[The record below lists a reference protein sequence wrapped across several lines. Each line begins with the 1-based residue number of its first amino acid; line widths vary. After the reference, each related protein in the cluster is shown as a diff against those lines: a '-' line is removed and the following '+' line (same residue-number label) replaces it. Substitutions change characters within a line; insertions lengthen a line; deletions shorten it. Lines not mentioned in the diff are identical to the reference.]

1 MKLKKYKS
9 MHEAVEVS
17 DIDYSTMDH
26 VMAGA
31 YRESEELKKRAE
43 KAMEDRKLEMPNE
56 DIEAHKDIKSDDMK
70 KMHLCES
77 FFEEFISDEDL
88 TEATI
93 TEAAYTDEH
102 IQYIEDSYKAV
113 CKYYTSV
120 EAVVDAFRSEAELM
134 DASEVIDDIA
144 ITLREKIESVSES
157 KKEDSEGELLTE
169 YKRQEGSKLVYKQKR
184 DSLAEIIQVELTEG
198 EWGYVENP
206 DGSTSPTRLPSANYL
221 DDKIGVVFGRDDSCS
236 IRIWAKDEEALQP
249 AVDIAKKYGKDYKVG
264 SDKYVQ
270 SEDKFYCDIFL
281 TEEDWEGHYFDPN
294 VPVAKSE
301 KPSKKKVE
309 ELEEDIKEDNTDIE
323 TKEECIH
330 PSEEIEESIED
341 VEKEILTEARISTEG
356 LRNFRP
362 WDGAVN
368 TYQRIV
374 EAKKLDTLEF
384 MLEDM
389 YPNGVGANELNDM
402 LQFESDWILE
412 SLGLIEK
419 TDDSDD
425 DIYETV
431 IGPDGNPMKKLK
443 ETI

>member
-294 VPVAKSE
+294 VPIAKSE

>member
-1 MKLKKYKS
+1 MKLKKYIS
-9 MHEAVEVS
+9 MNEAVEVS

-31 YRESEELKKRAE
+31 YRDSEELRKKAQ
-43 KAMEDRKLEMPNE
+43 KAMDDKKLEMPNE

-77 FFEEFISDEDL
+77 FFEEFVQEESAENL
-88 TEATI
+88 V
-93 TEAAYTDEH
+93 EAAYTDDH

-113 CKYYTSV
+113 CRYYTSV
-120 EAVVDAFRSEAELM
+120 EAVIDAIRNEADLM

-144 ITLREKIESVSES
+144 VTLREKIESVNEEKEEVISEP
-157 KKEDSEGELLTE
+157 LNE

-236 IRIWAKDEEALQP
+236 IRVWAKDEEALQP

-264 SDKYVQ
+264 SDKYIK

-281 TEEDWEGHYFDPN
+281 TEEDWDGHYFDPN
-294 VPVAKSE
+294 VPVAKAE
-301 KPSKKKVE
+301 KGSKKKE
-309 ELEEDIKEDNTDIE
+309 ESLEEDVKEEASIE
-323 TKEECIH
+323 EVQEECIH

-356 LRNFRP
+356 LKNFRP
-362 WDGAVN
+362 WDGAIN

-374 EAKKLDTLEF
+374 ESNKLDTLEF

-419 TDDSDD
+419 TDSEDD
-425 DIYETV
+425 DIYETIV
-431 IGPDGNPMKKLK
+431 GPDGNPMKKLK

>member
-102 IQYIEDSYKAV
+102 IQYLEDSYKAV

-184 DSLAEIIQVELTEG
+184 GSLAEIIQVELTEG

-431 IGPDGNPMKKLK
+431 IGPNDNPMKKLK

>member
-43 KAMEDRKLEMPNE
+43 KAMEDKKLEMPNE

-144 ITLREKIESVSES
+144 ITLREKIESVSED

-431 IGPDGNPMKKLK
+431 IGSDGNPMKKLK

>member
-301 KPSKKKVE
+301 KP
-309 ELEEDIKEDNTDIE
+309 
-323 TKEECIH
+323 
-330 PSEEIEESIED
+330 
-341 VEKEILTEARISTEG
+341 
-356 LRNFRP
+356 
-362 WDGAVN
+362 
-368 TYQRIV
+368 
-374 EAKKLDTLEF
+374 
-384 MLEDM
+384 
-389 YPNGVGANELNDM
+389 
-402 LQFESDWILE
+402 
-412 SLGLIEK
+412 
-419 TDDSDD
+419 
-425 DIYETV
+425 
-431 IGPDGNPMKKLK
+431 
-443 ETI
+443 

>member
-1 MKLKKYKS
+1 

>member
-31 YRESEELKKRAE
+31 YREAEELKKRAE

>member
-1 MKLKKYKS
+1 M
-9 MHEAVEVS
+9 
-17 DIDYSTMDH
+17 
-26 VMAGA
+26 
-31 YRESEELKKRAE
+31 
-43 KAMEDRKLEMPNE
+43 
-56 DIEAHKDIKSDDMK
+56 
-70 KMHLCES
+70 
-77 FFEEFISDEDL
+77 
-88 TEATI
+88 
-93 TEAAYTDEH
+93 
-102 IQYIEDSYKAV
+102 
-113 CKYYTSV
+113 
-120 EAVVDAFRSEAELM
+120 
-134 DASEVIDDIA
+134 
-144 ITLREKIESVSES
+144 
-157 KKEDSEGELLTE
+157 
-169 YKRQEGSKLVYKQKR
+169 
-184 DSLAEIIQVELTEG
+184 
-198 EWGYVENP
+198 
-206 DGSTSPTRLPSANYL
+206 
-221 DDKIGVVFGRDDSCS
+221 
-236 IRIWAKDEEALQP
+236 
-249 AVDIAKKYGKDYKVG
+249 
-264 SDKYVQ
+264 
-270 SEDKFYCDIFL
+270 

-294 VPVAKSE
+294 VPIAKSE

>member
-17 DIDYSTMDH
+17 DIDYSTIDH

-330 PSEEIEESIED
+330 PSEEIKESIED